1 MSKKTVI
8 QRQNEREPDP
18 ILEQRERDDQF
29 IAHAMKQQELE
40 QEREHYRDVLAKL
53 EADKERL
60 EQEVQEFLAKHPEAV
75 APSKPKKVRNRKVED
90 HLSKTRR
97 AAALA
102 KVRTDRDASFGR
114 EEFFQVAQALI
125 LCGLPYE
132 RTEARQITRK
142 ARLGD
147 GSMVS
152 VTFTAGIEGAEMP
165 YGSDRSLLHFL
176 FDKAVKSDSR
186 IISWETATEFL
197 DAMKMTQG
205 GDNYRLLRQRFE
217 RIRGLVIGVK
227 RTGPHSSG
235 TELLPIIR
243 RSHLPTSID
252 VRADRRG
259 QPLLPMGS
267 QSAVIFG
274 VELDAEF
281 FEDLKRHHVP
291 VPVTIIRATR
301 NKSQLQDLM
310 IFLHWRCFAAQSVSL
325 IPWADLRLQFW
336 QADKTERRIKVR
348 FAEAITALKV
358 LWPQLN
364 AEALKLG
371 LQVGKP
377 LRGQYLI
384 DQAVQTR
391 RLNQ

>member
-1 MSKKTVI
+1 MSKSLPA
-8 QRQNEREPDP
+8 QRRTKSEPDP
-18 ILEQRERDDQF
+18 ILEQWERDDQAA
-29 IAHAMKQQELE
+29 AHAVEEEAEK
-40 QEREHYRDVLAKL
+40 EREHYREILSKL
-53 EADKERL
+53 EANKERL
-60 EQEVQEFLAKHPEAV
+60 EQEVEEFLARHPEAIS
-75 APSKPKKVRNRKVED
+75 PPKPKKPRDRKVED

-102 KVRTDRDASFGR
+102 KVRTERDASYGR

-132 RTEARQITRK
+132 KTEARQVTRK

-227 RTGPHSSG
+227 RTGPHSSR

-252 VRADRRG
+252 VQADRRG

-267 QSAVIFG
+267 KSAVIFG

-291 VPVTIIRATR
+291 VPVGIIRATR

-325 IPWADLRLQFW
+325 IPWPDLRLQFW

-364 AEALKLG
+364 AEALKGG

-377 LRGQYLI
+377 LRGQYLVG
-384 DQAVQTR
+384 QAAQTR
-391 RLNQ
+391 RLDR